1 MKTRCVEHHTLWT
14 NFTFYHSIWPTLSLV
29 TRMCV
34 CVCISAINFMYDD
47 GCFAF
52 VSRSFISDKN
62 FTGMTTLQ
70 NNISSTF
77 NIVRPA
83 SPNSV
88 HPLLSAWQRV
98 NVGLI
103 YVVRAQRVI
112 FCFFFRLFFPIFDL
126 PTCTKD
132 FYHVNFYCVWF
143 LPHFPLF
150 TMWSFHHGLI
160 FISFIIS
167 LFYIQS
173 IWYIRKQMFLMHQE

>member
-1 MKTRCVEHHTLWT
+1 MCRTAHTPNKL
-14 NFTFYHSIWPTLSLV
+14 HILSGLHG
-29 TRMCV
+29 RSLHECV
-34 CVCISAINFMYDD
+34 CVCMFQPSILCMMTGALLLFH
-47 GCFAF
+47 A
-52 VSRSFISDKN
+52 RSYSIKN

-77 NIVRPA
+77 NGTLPA

-88 HPLLSAWQRV
+88 HPPLSARQRV

-112 FCFFFRLFFPIFDL
+112 LLFFFFLELFFLSLSFFDL

-143 LPHFPLF
+143 LPHIPLF
-150 TMWSFHHGLI
+150 TMWAFPSWPYLHLFCH
-160 FISFIIS
+160 
-167 LFYIQS
+167 FYILH
-173 IWYIRKQMFLMHQE
+173 IEYIIGKQMFLMHQ